1 MELVSEAIA
10 FAVQAHDGMRRKK
23 GDVPYILH
31 PLEAAV
37 IVGTMTSDQH
47 LIAAAVL
54 HDVVED
60 TDYTLEDLSKM
71 GYPSEVIDVLRLLTH
86 DPEVPYFDYVKA
98 ISVNP
103 IAKQVKLAD
112 LAHNSDLSRMDES
125 EIDDRAIAR
134 TEKYKKAIDILNGL
148 K

>member
-1 MELVSEAIA
+1 MIYTALTKKALRLCFDAHKEQVDKTGMPYVFHPFHLAEQMTDEASTVCA
-10 FAVQAHDGMRRKK
+10 
-23 GDVPYILH
+23 L
-31 PLEAAV
+31 
-37 IVGTMTSDQH
+37 
-47 LIAAAVL
+47 L

-125 EIDDRAIAR
+125 EIDEWAMAR
-134 TEKYKKAIDILNGL
+134 TEKYKKAIEMLSE
-148 K
+148 

>member
-1 MELVSEAIA
+1 MIYTALTKKALRLCFDAHKEQVDKTGMPYVFHPFHLAEQMTDEASTVCA
-10 FAVQAHDGMRRKK
+10 
-23 GDVPYILH
+23 L
-31 PLEAAV
+31 
-37 IVGTMTSDQH
+37 
-47 LIAAAVL
+47 L

-112 LAHNSDLSRMDES
+112 LAHNSDLSRMDGS
-125 EIDDRAIAR
+125 EIDEWSMAR
-134 TEKYKKAIDILNGL
+134 TEKYKKAIEMLSE
-148 K
+148 

>member
-1 MELVSEAIA
+1 MIYTALTKKALRLCFDAHKEQVDKTGMPYVFHPFHLAEQMTDEVSTVCA
-10 FAVQAHDGMRRKK
+10 
-23 GDVPYILH
+23 L
-31 PLEAAV
+31 
-37 IVGTMTSDQH
+37 
-47 LIAAAVL
+47 L
-54 HDVVED
+54 HDVAED

-112 LAHNSDLSRMDES
+112 LAHNSDLSRMDGS
-125 EIDDRAIAR
+125 EIDEWSMAR
-134 TEKYKKAIDILNGL
+134 TEKYKKAIEMLSE
-148 K
+148 